1 MNKLMGHRFPAFF
14 LLLFLYLPFSA
25 YAQLRSGYSDL
36 NDSWTVAAL
45 KKHVSF
51 ISSPDL
57 AGRKPGSEGEKETAA
72 YIYDKLKEYGVDMLC
87 GKEGEVF
94 GISKPSGDTLTSRNI
109 IGFIQGYDPS
119 LNDKYIVVGAR
130 MDNLGSDIMK
140 IDGQAVER
148 IYYGANGNASGLAM
162 LLELARMAAS
172 NSIIFRRSVLFVA
185 FGASQEGFAGSWYF
199 LNRSFSDAANIEAMI
214 NLDMLGSGSGF
225 YAYTSSNPGLDKI
238 LRRLS
243 SSLQPILPEL
253 TANEPYPSD
262 HRAFYSKEIPSVFFT
277 TGTYPEHG
285 TPKDIPSILDYGGM
299 EKKLEY
305 IFNFLKETVNTDEP
319 PKFSSLEKEGE
330 DNRRYSFYDCDQKP
344 SFMGRTDPAWFITKW
359 IYQYLRYPEAALK
372 EGTQGRVHVEF
383 AIDKDGSVRDARIVK
398 GVSDALDEEVLRVI
412 NASPSWKPGRKDGR
426 KVKSYIT
433 IPVDFI
439 LKKKNNKRK

>member
-1 MNKLMGHRFPAFF
+1 MGHRFLAFF
-14 LLLFLYLPFSA
+14 LLLFFYSPFSVS
-25 YAQLRSGYSDL
+25 AQFRSGYSDL
-36 NDSWTVAAL
+36 NDSGTVTAF

-51 ISSPDL
+51 ISSSAM
-57 AGRKPGSEGEKETAA
+57 AGRKPGSEGEKETAS
-72 YIYDKLKEYGVDMLC
+72 YVYDKLKEYGVDMLC

-94 GISKPSGDTLTSRNI
+94 GISKSPSDTLTSRNI
-109 IGFIQGYDPS
+109 VGFIQGYDPS

-130 MDNLGSDIMK
+130 MDNLGSDMMTV
-140 IDGQAVER
+140 DGKAVEKV
-148 IYYGANGNASGLAM
+148 YYGANGNASGLAM

-172 NSIIFRRSVLFVA
+172 NSIIFRRSLIFIA

-199 LNRSFSDAANIEAMI
+199 LNRSFSDTANIDAMI

-225 YAYTSSNPGLDKI
+225 YAYTSSNQDMNKI
-238 LRRLS
+238 LGRLS

-262 HRAFYSKEIPSVFFT
+262 HRVFYSKEIPSVFFT
-277 TGTYPEHG
+277 TGKYPEHG
-285 TPKDIPSILDYGGM
+285 TPKDIPSILDYERM
-299 EKKLEY
+299 EKELEY
-305 IFNFLKETVNTDEP
+305 IFNFLKETANAQEG
-319 PKFSSLEKEGE
+319 PKFKEVQKEE

-383 AIDKDGSVRDARIVK
+383 AIDKDGSVKEARIVK
-398 GVSDALDEEVLRVI
+398 SVSDALDEEVLRVI
-412 NASPSWKPGRKDGR
+412 NASPSWKPGKKDGR

-433 IPVDFI
+433 LPVDFI
-439 LKKKNNKRK
+439 LEKKNNKRK